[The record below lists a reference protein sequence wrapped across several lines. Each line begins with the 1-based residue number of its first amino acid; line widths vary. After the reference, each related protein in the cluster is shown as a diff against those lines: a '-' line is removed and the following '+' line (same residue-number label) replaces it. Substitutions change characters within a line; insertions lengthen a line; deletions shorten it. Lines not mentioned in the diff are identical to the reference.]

1 MTVGMSS
8 VLTDTDFGRRVM
20 AAAGVQPC
28 KFESWVI
35 GPNGESFPDPAPGVP
50 LREGYCREAREP
62 EYHDPLTPEG
72 FVALWDGLVSKGYDP
87 SYEYQ
92 RGVLEPHAWTMFVA
106 DEDGETVHV
115 CEWNSENNGLAL
127 LEAAAQA
134 LGVSRG

>member
-72 FVALWDGLVSKGYDP
+72 FVGLWDALEARGWMVDFSRLLKGTLVQIFTRD
-87 SYEYQ
+87 E
-92 RGVLEPHAWTMFVA
+92 RGFVNTA
-106 DEDGETVHV
+106 TLHQAGGSTRAV
-115 CEWNSENNGLAL
+115 AL

-134 LGVSRG
+134 LVVPRG